1 MKLMNKKGQGSFL
14 SGDIPSILMIVI
26 SIGFFISSIYL
37 SLDQFE
43 SRKAD
48 LNVEAALVDA
58 ASAFLKENAKIKP
71 TDLDAGSEFW
81 DLRINKIKR
90 SYGVEIYVEVVSLD
104 SSAGVCP
111 PSSKPGVEPA
121 ECSSGE
127 RPEDINEVLS
137 KRFPIALQS
146 GDTAL
151 KVYPA
156 LVKVEVYKL

>member
-1 MKLMNKKGQGSFL
+1 MNLMNKKGQGSFL

-90 SYGVEIYVEVVSLD
+90 SYGVEIYVEVISLD
-104 SSAGVCP
+104 SSAGVCLNKYP
-111 PSSKPGVEPA
+111 DPNR
-121 ECSSGE
+121 CSSGE
-127 RPEDINEVLS
+127 RPDDINEVLS

>member
-1 MKLMNKKGQGSFL
+1 MTLLNQKGQGSFL

-26 SIGFFISSIYL
+26 SIGFFISAIYL

-71 TDLDAGSEFW
+71 TDLTEGSEFW
-81 DLRINKIKR
+81 TLRIDKIKR
-90 SYGVEIYVEVVSLD
+90 SYGVEIYVEIVSLD
-104 SSAGVCP
+104 SGAGDCLD
-111 PSSKPGVEPA
+111 PGK
-121 ECSSGE
+121 CKSGE
-127 RPEDINEVLS
+127 RPEDISEVLS

-146 GDTAL
+146 GATAL
-151 KVYPA
+151 EVYPA
-156 LVKVEVYKL
+156 LVKVEVYKV